1 MLILAKSVLGLML
14 GFVLSLVAAVILI
27 PLLKK
32 LHVGQSVSKLINERH
47 LKKDGTPTIGG
58 LIFIIP
64 TILIML
70 ILYLRGSIEFNSN
83 LIILIF
89 VFLAYGALG
98 FIDDFLKV
106 KYHNNDGLSIGVKFL
121 LQTAIAVVFYI
132 IYRNNGGDSNLVI
145 SSLGINVSLGWAF
158 GLFILLVLVGTT
170 NAVNIS
176 DGLDGLAG
184 GISSIFFLTIGI
196 IAFFQGRIG
205 LSVVIAFIMLGST
218 LGFLVHNFHP
228 AKIFM
233 GDSGSMFLGFII
245 AVITLLGF
253 KTIITSSII
262 IPLCILIV
270 PILDTICAIIRRK
283 LKGESIG
290 TPDKSHF
297 HHQLL
302 RRNCSVSTAVL
313 IIYLIT
319 ALFSSASIIW
329 LLVDNEI
336 GYIIYGI
343 LMLGLMIFVFRTDIL
358 FDHKKDRK

>member
-64 TILIML
+64 TIFIML

-145 SSLGINVSLGWAF
+145 SSLGIDLSLGWAF

-170 NAVNIS
+170 NAVNIT

-184 GISSIFFLTIGI
+184 G
-196 IAFFQGRIG
+196 
-205 LSVVIAFIMLGST
+205 LSVVAIMAYGVIAWGSKWISGYQEIAIFAFVLCGAI
-218 LGFLVHNFHP
+218 LGFLVFNTHP
-228 AKIFM
+228 AKVFM
-233 GDSGSMFLGFII
+233 GDTGSLALGGALATIAILTKHELSLLLIGGVFVVETLSSAIQII
-245 AVITLLGF
+245 AIRKFHKKVFLKAPLHHHFEELGWEE
-253 KTIITSSII
+253 TD
-262 IPLCILIV
+262 IV
-270 PILDTICAIIRRK
+270 K
-283 LKGESIG
+283 LFWVVGLFLAMIG
-290 TPDKSHF
+290 
-297 HHQLL
+297 
-302 RRNCSVSTAVL
+302 
-313 IIYLIT
+313 
-319 ALFSSASIIW
+319 
-329 LLVDNEI
+329 
-336 GYIIYGI
+336 IIYGVW
-343 LMLGLMIFVFRTDIL
+343 L
-358 FDHKKDRK
+358 

>member
-106 KYHNNDGLSIGVKFL
+106 KYHNNNGLSIGVKFL
-121 LQTAIAVVFYI
+121 LQTVIAVVFYI

-184 GISSIFFLTIGI
+184 G
-196 IAFFQGRIG
+196 
-205 LSVVIAFIMLGST
+205 LSVVAIMAYGVIAWGSKWISGYQEIAIFAFVLCGAI
-218 LGFLVHNFHP
+218 LGFLVFNTHP
-228 AKIFM
+228 AKVFM
-233 GDSGSMFLGFII
+233 GDTGSLALGGALATIAILTKHELSLLLIGGVFVVETLSSVIQII
-245 AVITLLGF
+245 AIRKFHKKVFLKAPLHHHFEELGWEE
-253 KTIITSSII
+253 TD
-262 IPLCILIV
+262 IV
-270 PILDTICAIIRRK
+270 K
-283 LKGESIG
+283 LFWVVGLFLAMIG
-290 TPDKSHF
+290 
-297 HHQLL
+297 
-302 RRNCSVSTAVL
+302 
-313 IIYLIT
+313 
-319 ALFSSASIIW
+319 
-329 LLVDNEI
+329 
-336 GYIIYGI
+336 IIYGVW
-343 LMLGLMIFVFRTDIL
+343 L
-358 FDHKKDRK
+358 

>member
-106 KYHNNDGLSIGVKFL
+106 KYHNNDGLSVGVKFL

-184 GISSIFFLTIGI
+184 G
-196 IAFFQGRIG
+196 
-205 LSVVIAFIMLGST
+205 LSVVAIMAYGVIAWGSKWISGYQEIAIFAFVLCGAI
-218 LGFLVHNFHP
+218 LGFLVFNTHP
-228 AKIFM
+228 AKVFM
-233 GDSGSMFLGFII
+233 GDTGSLALGGALATIAILTKHELSLLLIGGVFVVETLSSAIQII
-245 AVITLLGF
+245 AIRKFHKKVFLKAPLHHHFEELGWEE
-253 KTIITSSII
+253 TD
-262 IPLCILIV
+262 IV
-270 PILDTICAIIRRK
+270 K
-283 LKGESIG
+283 LFWVVGLFLAMIG
-290 TPDKSHF
+290 
-297 HHQLL
+297 
-302 RRNCSVSTAVL
+302 
-313 IIYLIT
+313 
-319 ALFSSASIIW
+319 
-329 LLVDNEI
+329 
-336 GYIIYGI
+336 IIYGVW
-343 LMLGLMIFVFRTDIL
+343 L
-358 FDHKKDRK
+358 

>member
-121 LQTAIAVVFYI
+121 LQTVIAVIFYI

-184 GISSIFFLTIGI
+184 G
-196 IAFFQGRIG
+196 
-205 LSVVIAFIMLGST
+205 LSVVAIMAYGVIAWGSKWISGYQEIAIFAFVLCGAI
-218 LGFLVHNFHP
+218 LGFLVFNTHP
-228 AKIFM
+228 AKVFM
-233 GDSGSMFLGFII
+233 GDTGSLALGGALATIAILTKHELSLLLIGGVFVVETLSSAIQII
-245 AVITLLGF
+245 AIRKFHKKVFLKAPLHHHFEELGWEE
-253 KTIITSSII
+253 TD
-262 IPLCILIV
+262 IV
-270 PILDTICAIIRRK
+270 K
-283 LKGESIG
+283 LFWVVGLFLAMIG
-290 TPDKSHF
+290 
-297 HHQLL
+297 
-302 RRNCSVSTAVL
+302 
-313 IIYLIT
+313 
-319 ALFSSASIIW
+319 
-329 LLVDNEI
+329 
-336 GYIIYGI
+336 IIYGVW
-343 LMLGLMIFVFRTDIL
+343 L
-358 FDHKKDRK
+358 

>member
-89 VFLAYGALG
+89 VFLSYGALG

-106 KYHNNDGLSIGVKFL
+106 KYHNNNGLSIGIKFL
-121 LQTAIAVVFYI
+121 LQTVIAVIFYI

-184 GISSIFFLTIGI
+184 G
-196 IAFFQGRIG
+196 
-205 LSVVIAFIMLGST
+205 LSVVAIMAYGVIAWGSKWISGYQEIAIFAFVLCGAI
-218 LGFLVHNFHP
+218 LGFLVFNTHP
-228 AKIFM
+228 AKVFM
-233 GDSGSMFLGFII
+233 GDTGSLALGGALATIAILTKHELSLLLIGGVFVVETLSSAIQII
-245 AVITLLGF
+245 AIRKFHKKVFLKAPLHHHFEELGWEE
-253 KTIITSSII
+253 TD
-262 IPLCILIV
+262 IV
-270 PILDTICAIIRRK
+270 K
-283 LKGESIG
+283 LFWVVGLFLAMIG
-290 TPDKSHF
+290 
-297 HHQLL
+297 
-302 RRNCSVSTAVL
+302 
-313 IIYLIT
+313 
-319 ALFSSASIIW
+319 
-329 LLVDNEI
+329 
-336 GYIIYGI
+336 IIYGVW
-343 LMLGLMIFVFRTDIL
+343 L
-358 FDHKKDRK
+358 

>member
-27 PLLKK
+27 LLLKK

-106 KYHNNDGLSIGVKFL
+106 KYHNNNGLSIGVKFL

-184 GISSIFFLTIGI
+184 G
-196 IAFFQGRIG
+196 
-205 LSVVIAFIMLGST
+205 LSVVAIMAYGVIAWGSKWISGYQEIAIFAFVLCGAI
-218 LGFLVHNFHP
+218 LGFLVFNTHP
-228 AKIFM
+228 AKVFM
-233 GDSGSMFLGFII
+233 GDTGSLALGGALATIAILTKHELSLLLIGGVFVVETLSSAIQII
-245 AVITLLGF
+245 AIRKFHKKVFLKAPLHHHFEELGWEE
-253 KTIITSSII
+253 TD
-262 IPLCILIV
+262 IV
-270 PILDTICAIIRRK
+270 K
-283 LKGESIG
+283 LFWVVGLFLAMIG
-290 TPDKSHF
+290 
-297 HHQLL
+297 
-302 RRNCSVSTAVL
+302 
-313 IIYLIT
+313 
-319 ALFSSASIIW
+319 
-329 LLVDNEI
+329 
-336 GYIIYGI
+336 IIYGVW
-343 LMLGLMIFVFRTDIL
+343 L
-358 FDHKKDRK
+358 

>member
-106 KYHNNDGLSIGVKFL
+106 KYHNNNGLSIGVKFL

-176 DGLDGLAG
+176 DGLDGLSG
-184 GISSIFFLTIGI
+184 
-196 IAFFQGRIG
+196 G
-205 LSVVIAFIMLGST
+205 LSVVAIMAYGVIAWGSKWISGYQEIAIFAFVLCGAI
-218 LGFLVHNFHP
+218 LGFLVFNTHP
-228 AKIFM
+228 AKVFM
-233 GDSGSMFLGFII
+233 GDTGSLALGGALATIAILTKHELSLLLIGGVFVVETLSSAIQII
-245 AVITLLGF
+245 AIRKFHKKVFLKAPLHHHFEELGWEE
-253 KTIITSSII
+253 TD
-262 IPLCILIV
+262 IV
-270 PILDTICAIIRRK
+270 K
-283 LKGESIG
+283 LFWVVGLFLAMIG
-290 TPDKSHF
+290 
-297 HHQLL
+297 
-302 RRNCSVSTAVL
+302 
-313 IIYLIT
+313 
-319 ALFSSASIIW
+319 
-329 LLVDNEI
+329 
-336 GYIIYGI
+336 IIYGVW
-343 LMLGLMIFVFRTDIL
+343 L
-358 FDHKKDRK
+358 

>member
-14 GFVLSLVAAVILI
+14 GFVLSLVVAVILI

-89 VFLAYGALG
+89 VFLSYGALG

-106 KYHNNDGLSIGVKFL
+106 KYHNNNGLSIGVKFL
-121 LQTAIAVVFYI
+121 LQTVIAVIFYI

-145 SSLGINVSLGWAF
+145 SSLGINVSLGWVF

-184 GISSIFFLTIGI
+184 G
-196 IAFFQGRIG
+196 
-205 LSVVIAFIMLGST
+205 LSVVAIMAYGVIAWGSKWISGYQEIAIFAFVLCGAI
-218 LGFLVHNFHP
+218 LGFLVFNTHP
-228 AKIFM
+228 AKVFM
-233 GDSGSMFLGFII
+233 GDTGSLALGGALATIAILTKHELSLLLIGGVFVVETLSSAIQII
-245 AVITLLGF
+245 AIRKFHKKVFLKAPLHHHFEELGWEE
-253 KTIITSSII
+253 TD
-262 IPLCILIV
+262 IV
-270 PILDTICAIIRRK
+270 K
-283 LKGESIG
+283 LFWVVGLFLAMIG
-290 TPDKSHF
+290 
-297 HHQLL
+297 
-302 RRNCSVSTAVL
+302 
-313 IIYLIT
+313 
-319 ALFSSASIIW
+319 
-329 LLVDNEI
+329 
-336 GYIIYGI
+336 IIYGVW
-343 LMLGLMIFVFRTDIL
+343 L
-358 FDHKKDRK
+358 

>member
-14 GFVLSLVAAVILI
+14 GFVLSLVVAVILI

-121 LQTAIAVVFYI
+121 LQTVIAVIFYI

-184 GISSIFFLTIGI
+184 G
-196 IAFFQGRIG
+196 
-205 LSVVIAFIMLGST
+205 LSVVAIMAYGVIAWGSKWISGYQEIAIFAFVLCGAI
-218 LGFLVHNFHP
+218 LGFLVFNTHP
-228 AKIFM
+228 AKVFM
-233 GDSGSMFLGFII
+233 GDTGSLALGGALATIAILTKHELSLLLIGGVFVVETLSSAIQII
-245 AVITLLGF
+245 AIRKFHKKVFLKAPLHHHFEELGWEE
-253 KTIITSSII
+253 TD
-262 IPLCILIV
+262 IV
-270 PILDTICAIIRRK
+270 K
-283 LKGESIG
+283 LFWVVGLFLAMIG
-290 TPDKSHF
+290 
-297 HHQLL
+297 
-302 RRNCSVSTAVL
+302 
-313 IIYLIT
+313 
-319 ALFSSASIIW
+319 
-329 LLVDNEI
+329 
-336 GYIIYGI
+336 IIYGVW
-343 LMLGLMIFVFRTDIL
+343 L
-358 FDHKKDRK
+358 

>member
-106 KYHNNDGLSIGVKFL
+106 KYHNNNGLSIGVKFL
-121 LQTAIAVVFYI
+121 LQTVIAVVFYI

-184 GISSIFFLTIGI
+184 G
-196 IAFFQGRIG
+196 
-205 LSVVIAFIMLGST
+205 LSVVAIMAFGVIAWGSKWISGYQEIAIFAFVLCGAI
-218 LGFLVHNFHP
+218 LGFLVFNTHP
-228 AKIFM
+228 AKVFM
-233 GDSGSMFLGFII
+233 GDTGSLALGGALATIAILTKHELSLLLIGGVFVVETLSSAIQII
-245 AVITLLGF
+245 AIRKFHKKVFLKAPLHHHFEELGWEE
-253 KTIITSSII
+253 TD
-262 IPLCILIV
+262 IV
-270 PILDTICAIIRRK
+270 K
-283 LKGESIG
+283 LFWVVGLFLAMIG
-290 TPDKSHF
+290 
-297 HHQLL
+297 
-302 RRNCSVSTAVL
+302 
-313 IIYLIT
+313 
-319 ALFSSASIIW
+319 
-329 LLVDNEI
+329 
-336 GYIIYGI
+336 IIYGVW
-343 LMLGLMIFVFRTDIL
+343 L
-358 FDHKKDRK
+358 